1 MDSMELCTSVGFL
14 FAVAAAV
21 LRVSSSIVELSRS
34 SVWGGAAVLAPP
46 GRASPTIVGILWTMV
61 ALAVPDAEDGCDP
74 ARTQDGLQRASSR
87 PHRLP
92 SRALERVSVS

>member
-61 ALAVPDAEDGCDP
+61 ALAVPDAEDGCDLP
-74 ARTQDGLQRASSR
+74 
-87 PHRLP
+87 RLFATPP
-92 SRALERVSVS
+92 SRAHLLANIL